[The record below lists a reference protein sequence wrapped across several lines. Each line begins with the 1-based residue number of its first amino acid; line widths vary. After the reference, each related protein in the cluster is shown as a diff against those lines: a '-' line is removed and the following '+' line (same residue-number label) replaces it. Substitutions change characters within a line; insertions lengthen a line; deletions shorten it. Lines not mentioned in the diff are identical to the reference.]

1 MPTNS
6 PAGDHASTLVN
17 GRLVGKGEQ
26 ASEASQDPRS
36 ARRAA
41 RTAENRR
48 DILDAA
54 ERVFGEYGIRD
65 GSLRQI
71 AQQSGFSTAAIY
83 LFFENKQHL
92 LSETLARRGVELINT
107 LRSVAHDEITPLAK
121 LHRIVDVT
129 IAFFEGRPAFRQ
141 LLRQATAS
149 TAIVGPT
156 LGAYAGS
163 ADGDFVTAMNLI
175 ADVVSEGQQEGELR
189 DGDPH
194 AIAHLYSVLI
204 NEYVLLNTETE
215 MSGGTLTSEQFHSL
229 IDGALRRPTTAD

>member
-1 MPTNS
+1 
-6 PAGDHASTLVN
+6 
-17 GRLVGKGEQ
+17 
-26 ASEASQDPRS
+26 
-36 ARRAA
+36 
-41 RTAENRR
+41 
-48 DILDAA
+48 
-54 ERVFGEYGIRD
+54 
-65 GSLRQI
+65 
-71 AQQSGFSTAAIY
+71 
-83 LFFENKQHL
+83 
-92 LSETLARRGVELINT
+92 
-107 LRSVAHDEITPLAK
+107 
-121 LHRIVDVT
+121 VT
-129 IAFFEGRPAFRQ
+129 VAFFEGRPAFRQ

-229 IDGALRRPTTAD
+229 IDGALRRPTTADQCGSALQASKVSVDYSGCVCQSARIAEGLR